1 MISYKQSPHSE
12 SISCTLRPQLH
23 YIEALL
29 FIAVQVSQNIK
40 TPPGELESQNIK
52 TPPGELE
59 LDNTIEKKF
68 FPKDMNL
75 GFATKF
81 SINQVLETSFS
92 IDTQLPPFPCGGM
105 ALHPDQIPS
114 EVGCHS

>member
-23 YIEALL
+23 YIEDLL

-59 LDNTIEKKF
+59 LDNTIEKK
-68 FPKDMNL
+68 NL
-75 GFATKF
+75 PQGHEPWVCHK
-81 SINQVLETSFS
+81 VLHQSSAGNEF
-92 IDTQLPPFPCGGM
+92 LN
-105 ALHPDQIPS
+105 
-114 EVGCHS
+114 

>member
-29 FIAVQVSQNIK
+29 FIAVQV
-40 TPPGELESQNIK
+40 SQNIK